1 MENRTLILLLSFCL
15 FAEASLS
22 LTLSSKLVHRFS
34 EEAMAVWESRS
45 GGNASLKTWPKR
57 NSFNYFQLLLKSDL
71 KRHRLKLG
79 SKRDL
84 LIPSQGSQT
93 LLFGNELDWLHYAW
107 IDIGTPN
114 VSFMVALDGGSDL
127 LWVPCDCIQ
136 CAPLSASNYDSLD
149 RDLNQYRPSLSSTS
163 KQLSCSHQLCK
174 SSTNCK
180 GPAEPCPYIVQYK
193 SENTASSGFLIE
205 DVLHLTSANKNTAP
219 SSVQAPVFV
228 GCGRKQTG
236 GYLEGAAPDGVM
248 GLGPGEISVPSVLA
262 KAGMIQNSFSLCFD
276 ANGSGRILFGDQG
289 HLAQQSTPFLPMEEK
304 YVAYSVGVEQ
314 CCVARSCLKQTGF
327 QALVD
332 SGSSFTYVP
341 TEVYEKIVFEFDKQV
356 NATRIDLQQS
366 PWKYCYN
373 VSSLE
378 LLNIPTMKLMFPLN
392 QSFLVNKPIF
402 SETLDQKYTIF
413 CLTLLRTDDEYG
425 IIGQNFMVGYRLVF
439 DRENLK
445 FGWSNANCENNNHG
459 KKVNQAPSTN
469 GSTSQLPVP
478 TSEQQNISNPHTVVP
493 AIARKAPSK
502 PSAAA
507 SRQIPLLLCLTS
519 SLLLLM
525 CLLNH

>member
-93 LLFGNELDWLHYAW
+93 LFFGNELDWLHYAW

-205 DVLHLTSANKNTAP
+205 DVLHLTSASKNTAP
-219 SSVQAPVFV
+219 SSVQAPVIV

-445 FGWSNANCENNNHG
+445 FGWSNANCKYLKFTAYADLE
-459 KKVNQAPSTN
+459 VLVLS
-469 GSTSQLPVP
+469 
-478 TSEQQNISNPHTVVP
+478 
-493 AIARKAPSK
+493 AIHF
-502 PSAAA
+502 A
-507 SRQIPLLLCLTS
+507 SHRLELIL
-519 SLLLLM
+519 
-525 CLLNH
+525 

>member
-1 MENRTLILLLSFCL
+1 MF
-15 FAEASLS
+15 
-22 LTLSSKLVHRFS
+22 
-34 EEAMAVWESRS
+34 
-45 GGNASLKTWPKR
+45 
-57 NSFNYFQLLLKSDL
+57 
-71 KRHRLKLG
+71 RL
-79 SKRDL
+79 
-84 LIPSQGSQT
+84 
-93 LLFGNELDWLHYAW
+93 WLHWMVGAICFGFHVIAY
-107 IDIGTPN
+107 N
-114 VSFMVALDGGSDL
+114 VPLCLPPIMILWCSPIYGASMV
-127 LWVPCDCIQ
+127 Q
-136 CAPLSASNYDSLD
+136 D

-205 DVLHLTSANKNTAP
+205 DVLHLTSASKNTAP
-219 SSVQAPVFV
+219 SSVQAPVIV

-478 TSEQQNISNPHTVVP
+478 TSEQQNISNPHTVAP

-507 SRQIPLLLCLTS
+507 SRQIPFLLCLTS